1 MADVVVGD
9 EETAEDQPPASAVPP
24 SGDGGKM
31 SLNVTI
37 SDLQLPLVMMF
48 SASTVQLIAVMTWK
62 ATSIKWRE
70 YAISVPSVGMGLAA
84 VGLLMTLKEDL
95 YKEHGKWLNQFLFVW
110 NFIGACFLTFSS
122 PFVFTGNGYFASW
135 ATVVTAAMALGFT
148 ASAFQTSVKGLGAL
162 MGLLASSIIVIIA
175 LIDWVGGGIFRA
187 ESIYAMVVA
196 CITVV
201 LVLAHIYKEKKEGDG
216 DGGGMVTFGVLA
228 FFSVLWLVLACLVS
242 FRGPFIATGN
252 GYFASWAGAAC
263 ACLACFAAKRN
274 AN

>member
-1 MADVVVGD
+1 ML
-9 EETAEDQPPASAVPP
+9 
-24 SGDGGKM
+24 M
-31 SLNVTI
+31 
-37 SDLQLPLVMMF
+37 LQ
-48 SASTVQLIAVMTWK
+48 
-62 ATSIKWRE
+62 
-70 YAISVPSVGMGLAA
+70 
-84 VGLLMTLKEDL
+84 
-95 YKEHGKWLNQFLFVW
+95 
-110 NFIGACFLTFSS
+110 
-122 PFVFTGNGYFASW
+122 GYFASW

-216 DGGGMVTFGVLA
+216 DGGGMVMFGVLA
-228 FFSVLWLVLACLVS
+228 FFSVLWLVLACLVT

-252 GYFASWAGAAC
+252 GYFASVSVILIRGHSCPLLLAAMRVPAVQRAAPTAVSPASFVKC
-263 ACLACFAAKRN
+263 TNSLLFALFLHGCSGPELHVHALPALPQSATQIRILCGIDRGGR
-274 AN
+274 

>member
-1 MADVVVGD
+1 MEMID
-9 EETAEDQPPASAVPP
+9 S
-24 SGDGGKM
+24 S
-31 SLNVTI
+31 
-37 SDLQLPLVMMF
+37 QLTYLMVLDTF
-48 SASTVQLIAVMTWK
+48 YLYRFD
-62 ATSIKWRE
+62 SIR
-70 YAISVPSVGMGLAA
+70 YDI
-84 VGLLMTLKEDL
+84 
-95 YKEHGKWLNQFLFVW
+95 
-110 NFIGACFLTFSS
+110 FLTNILLLCANSS
-122 PFVFTGNGYFASW
+122 QGYFASW

-216 DGGGMVTFGVLA
+216 DGGGMVMFGVLA
-228 FFSVLWLVLACLVS
+228 FFSVLWLVLACLVT

-252 GYFASWAGAAC
+252 GYFASVSASASFAC
-263 ACLACFAAKRN
+263 GKSYIVRMDVLKVGGIFEVTMPMY
-274 AN
+274 

>member
-1 MADVVVGD
+1 MMNEDDKREEAMADVVVGD

-24 SGDGGKM
+24 SGGGGKM

-122 PFVFTGNGYFASW
+122 PFVFTGN
-135 ATVVTAAMALGFT
+135 
-148 ASAFQTSVKGLGAL
+148 
-162 MGLLASSIIVIIA
+162 
-175 LIDWVGGGIFRA
+175 
-187 ESIYAMVVA
+187 
-196 CITVV
+196 
-201 LVLAHIYKEKKEGDG
+201 
-216 DGGGMVTFGVLA
+216 
-228 FFSVLWLVLACLVS
+228 VS
-242 FRGPFIATGN
+242 F
-252 GYFASWAGAAC
+252 
-263 ACLACFAAKRN
+263 
-274 AN
+274 ANCCEFRLSRRD